1 MIYLDNA
8 ATTKPD
14 PRVLKAMMPYLT
26 DEFGN
31 AGSTHTLGRNANK
44 AITTAREQV
53 AKLFHCCPDQVLFT
67 SGGTEANNMVFNG
80 VADHLKEIGKTHILI
95 SAVEH
100 DSILN
105 FSRELI
111 KRDFYIQILPVD
123 PQGIVSVETVQH
135 NIQED
140 TGLVSV
146 MYVNNEVGT
155 VNPIEKIGELCN
167 SRGILFHTDCVQAA
181 GTHDLNVGRI
191 GCDFASVSSH
201 KIHGV
206 KGVGALFVRDR
217 EIFKPTIIGGST
229 QEFGLRG
236 GTENVPGI
244 VAFGK
249 ACEICCE
256 ETQQDLIHISTLK
269 QTFYSEL
276 INHIEKDSIKVNGS
290 SALTPG
296 KILNLQIKGVDAE
309 TILLLADSK
318 GVHISAGSA
327 CTSHELTPSHVLT
340 AMGLSNDEAHNSI
353 RISFSKDNTEEEV
366 INAAKIVADC
376 INCARGWL
384 F

>member
-14 PRVLKAMMPYLT
+14 PRVIEAMMPYLT
-26 DEFGN
+26 NEFGN
-31 AGSTHTLGRNANK
+31 AGSTHSLGRSANK
-44 AITTAREQV
+44 AVGAAREQV
-53 AKLFHCCPDQVLFT
+53 AKLFHCHPDQVLFT

-80 VADHLKEIGKTHILI
+80 VADYLKGIGKTHILI

-105 FSRELI
+105 FSRKLI
-111 KRDFYIQILPVD
+111 KCGFHIQILPVD
-123 PQGIVSVETVQH
+123 PQGVVSVETVQH

-146 MYVNNEVGT
+146 MYVNNEVGA
-155 VNPIEKIGELCN
+155 VNPVEKIGELCN

-191 GCDFASVSSH
+191 GCDFASISSH

-206 KGVGALFVRDR
+206 KGVGALFVRDKDM
-217 EIFKPTIIGGST
+217 FNPTIIGGNT

-249 ACEICCE
+249 ACEICSE
-256 ETQQDLIHISTLK
+256 ETQQDMIYISTLK
-269 QTFYSEL
+269 QMFYSEL
-276 INHIEKDSIKVNGS
+276 LNHIEKDSIKVNGG

-318 GVHISAGSA
+318 EVCISAGSA

-340 AMGLSNDEAHNSI
+340 AMGLSNDEAHNSV
-353 RISFSKDNTEEEV
+353 RISFSKDNTKEEV